1 MTSRSHIDTAV
12 LVQSL
17 SPGALPV
24 TWRDP
29 LYDDEARWFMTA
41 VAEGVVEFRD
51 CPDDCPR
58 RRKWDA
64 PGPDHFTTP
73 TGAARHLF
81 SYPTHHTA
89 WLSREYVPH
98 IAAYAR
104 AILELGFASAPRSF
118 SRYRKYRRDLVHR
131 RAGHSYETDAEFYN
145 SDGTIALQ
153 IEAKKSPRDV
163 AGLVAAIESA
173 HRLSELAPK
182 ACKEVEYVLDLSP
195 EQLWVVGP
203 GSIDPALHIFD
214 VRVDGLDATFTPSA
228 LRPPR

>member
-1 MTSRSHIDTAV
+1 MTSSTRTEVLA

-29 LYDDEARWFMTA
+29 LHDDEARWFMAA
-41 VAEGVVEFRD
+41 VAEGVVQFQD

-58 RRKWDA
+58 RRKWGA
-64 PGPDHFTTP
+64 VGPDHFMTP

-89 WLSREYVPH
+89 RLSREYVPH
-98 IAAYAR
+98 IAAYGR
-104 AILELGFASAPRSF
+104 AILELGFGSAQRSF
-118 SRYRKYRRDLVHR
+118 SRYRNYQRDLVHR
-131 RAGHSYETDAEFYN
+131 RAGRSYETDAEFYN

-153 IEAKKSPRDV
+153 IEAKKSPREV

-214 VRVDGLDATFTPSA
+214 VHVDGLDATFTTGV
-228 LRPPR
+228 LRLPH